1 MNRIRPHLSFSLAAS
16 AGVWLVARLRGAV
29 ESAQGFFRPSFFR
42 PSFFRPSVSRGVPQP
57 SATSLAVCSGALGLL
72 VLIFVAAVPDAF
84 GQQLTPRLYST
95 TELIERLNSPRFQ
108 ERAEATK
115 ELVAL
120 GESSLRP
127 LAKSFFQSSPEQAWR
142 IRQIVR
148 EVCISGDEATFFKA
162 AAMLRLLFGGQLGGE
177 EVEQLQQAWMNS
189 KSDRAIEQLKAR
201 GAEVTIVSN
210 PGEDWN
216 DLLVVMNRGEDR
228 TDARSSGKDSKPERE
243 PPAPPLDAEQLLAAV
258 DSILVGSLT
267 ENRKYALGLSS
278 EEAQAPS
285 AAEAEPEASVQREIA
300 GFPQQRVVVV
310 GGNQVLINSRT
321 GYFYPEY
328 ANRVAFGPE
337 WEGETKDF
345 LNLVAVKGINSV
357 ELKGLALSKEQLQ
370 AVSRVAALQHVRLDG
385 CELTA
390 ESLEGLKS
398 LAGVGNLSL
407 ANLTITPDLEEVFS
421 EFTSLQSLRLENLT
435 FQSGTFWKQFR
446 SAQALFYLE
455 LKNLTLTGDD
465 LQEIGKLPALQSLLL
480 TWTKF
485 PLAEY
490 REFLAQHPTLR
501 PQVVNKAFLGVR
513 GGLTLVDQD
522 RGPCV
527 ISEVIAD
534 SAAANAGL
542 QVDDVVQQ
550 VNDQQVETF
559 RELVMYVSNFNPG
572 DKIKVKVLRDGKPLE
587 LEVTLAERPPNAQ

>member
-1 MNRIRPHLSFSLAAS
+1 M
-16 AGVWLVARLRGAV
+16 
-29 ESAQGFFRPSFFR
+29 
-42 PSFFRPSVSRGVPQP
+42 
-57 SATSLAVCSGALGLL
+57 
-72 VLIFVAAVPDAF
+72 
-84 GQQLTPRLYST
+84 
-95 TELIERLNSPRFQ
+95 
-108 ERAEATK
+108 
-115 ELVAL
+115 
-120 GESSLRP
+120 
-127 LAKSFFQSSPEQAWR
+127 
-142 IRQIVR
+142 
-148 EVCISGDEATFFKA
+148 
-162 AAMLRLLFGGQLGGE
+162 
-177 EVEQLQQAWMNS
+177 
-189 KSDRAIEQLKAR
+189 
-201 GAEVTIVSN
+201 
-210 PGEDWN
+210 
-216 DLLVVMNRGEDR
+216 
-228 TDARSSGKDSKPERE
+228 
-243 PPAPPLDAEQLLAAV
+243 
-258 DSILVGSLT
+258 
-267 ENRKYALGLSS
+267 
-278 EEAQAPS
+278 
-285 AAEAEPEASVQREIA
+285 
-300 GFPQQRVVVV
+300 
-310 GGNQVLINSRT
+310 
-321 GYFYPEY
+321 
-328 ANRVAFGPE
+328 
-337 WEGETKDF
+337 
-345 LNLVAVKGINSV
+345 
-357 ELKGLALSKEQLQ
+357 
-370 AVSRVAALQHVRLDG
+370 AALQHVRLDG

>member
-1 MNRIRPHLSFSLAAS
+1 MLQPCPHRSLPFAQSIDGWQLAGMFVGLSGRIAAQC
-16 AGVWLVARLRGAV
+16 AGAFQL
-29 ESAQGFFRPSFFR
+29 Q
-42 PSFFRPSVSRGVPQP
+42 
-57 SATSLAVCSGALGLL
+57 ATGRFLCVTLLL
-72 VLIFVAAVPDAF
+72 VLSLPAVVSA
-84 GQQLTPRLYST
+84 QQLTPRLYST
-95 TELIERLNSPRFQ
+95 NELIDRLNSPRFQ

-120 GESSLRP
+120 GESGLRP
-127 LAKSFFQSSPEQAWR
+127 LAKSFLQASPEQAWR

-148 EVCISGDEATFFKA
+148 EVCVRGDEVTFFKA
-162 AAMLRLLFGGQLGGE
+162 ASILRLLFGGQLGGE
-177 EVEQLQQAWMNS
+177 EVEQLQQAWMDS
-189 KSDRAIEQLKAR
+189 KSDRAIEELKAR

-216 DLLVVMNRGEDR
+216 DLLVVMNRGDER
-228 TDARSSGKDSKPERE
+228 GDARRDSRGAGRNSEAADSDPQAAQMN
-243 PPAPPLDAEQLLAAV
+243 PEQLLAAV
-258 DSILVGSLT
+258 DSVLVGPLT
-267 ENRKYALGLSS
+267 ENRKFALGLTA
-278 EEAQAPS
+278 EEAET
-285 AAEAEPEASVQREIA
+285 AATSEADPETAVQREIA

-310 GGNQVLINSRT
+310 GGNQVLINSRG

-328 ANRVAFGPE
+328 ANRVSFGPD
-337 WEGETKDF
+337 WEGEIKDF

-357 ELKGLALSKEQLQ
+357 ELQGIPLTKEHLL

-385 CELTA
+385 VELTS
-390 ESLEGLKS
+390 ETLEGLKS

-407 ANLTITPDLEEVFS
+407 ANVTITPDLEVVLS
-421 EFTSLQSLRLENLT
+421 EFTALQSLRLENIT
-435 FQSGTFWKQFR
+435 FQSGTFWRQFR
-446 SAQALFYLE
+446 NAPALFYLD
-455 LKNLTLTGDD
+455 LKSLSLTGDD

-542 QVDDVVQQ
+542 QIDDVVQQ
-550 VNDQQVETF
+550 VNDQKVETF

>member
-1 MNRIRPHLSFSLAAS
+1 MNNFHRPDNLSFAQPSVERQVFCRMRLQTWGKLRTSFGPQAALGKSLWCGGQGVLRLTVLLLAFHASLA
-16 AGVWLVARLRGAV
+16 GA
-29 ESAQGFFRPSFFR
+29 
-42 PSFFRPSVSRGVPQP
+42 
-57 SATSLAVCSGALGLL
+57 
-72 VLIFVAAVPDAF
+72 
-84 GQQLTPRLYST
+84 QQLTPRLFST
-95 TELIERLNSPRFQ
+95 AELIERLNSPRFQ

-127 LAKSFFQSSPEQAWR
+127 LAKSFLQASPEQAWR

-148 EVCISGDEATFFKA
+148 EVCVRGDEVTFFKA
-162 AAMLRLLFGGQLGGE
+162 AAVLRLLFGGQLGGE
-177 EVEQLQQAWMNS
+177 EVEELQQAWMNS
-189 KSDRAIEQLKAR
+189 KSDRAIEELKAR

-216 DLLVVMNRGEDR
+216 DLLVVMNRGEER
-228 TDARSSGKDSKPERE
+228 VDSRGPGRKAGAEAKTPTVPLE
-243 PPAPPLDAEQLLAAV
+243 PDELLAAV
-258 DSILVGSLT
+258 DSVLVGSLT
-267 ENRKYALGLSS
+267 ENRKLALGLTE
-278 EEAQAPS
+278 EEAQS
-285 AAEAEPEASVQREIA
+285 AAASEADPEAAVQREIA
-300 GFPQQRVVVV
+300 GIPQQRVVVV

-328 ANRVAFGPE
+328 ANRVTFGPE
-337 WEGETKDF
+337 WEGELRDF
-345 LNLVAVKGINSV
+345 LNVVAVKGINSV
-357 ELKGLALSKEQLQ
+357 ELQGIPLSKEQLQ
-370 AVSRVAALQHVRLDG
+370 AVSRVAALQHVRIDG
-385 CELTA
+385 CQLTA
-390 ESLEGLKS
+390 DSLEGLRG

-407 ANLTITPDLEEVFS
+407 ANLTITPDLEAVLA
-421 EFTSLQSLRLENLT
+421 EFTALQSLRLENLT

-446 SAQALFYLE
+446 NAPALFYLD
-455 LKNLTLTGDD
+455 LKSLSLTGDD
-465 LQEIGKLPALQSLLL
+465 LKEIGKLPALQSLLL

-534 SAAANAGL
+534 SAAANAGM

-550 VNDQQVETF
+550 VNDQKVETF
-559 RELVMYVSNFNPG
+559 RELVMYVSSFNPG
-572 DKIKVKVLRDGKPLE
+572 EKIKVKVLRDGKPLE